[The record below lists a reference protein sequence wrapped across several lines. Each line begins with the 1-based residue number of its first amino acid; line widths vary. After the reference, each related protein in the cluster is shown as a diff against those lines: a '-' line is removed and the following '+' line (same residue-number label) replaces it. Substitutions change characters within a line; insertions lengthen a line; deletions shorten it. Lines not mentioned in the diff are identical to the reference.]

1 MRIQKLDKTSKMN
14 VLNDLL
20 KRSPNHYGQYEEQ
33 VAAILN
39 EVRTKKDEALFEYTK
54 KFDHADISAET
65 VRVTEEEIEEAYR
78 MVDASLVEIVKKAL
92 VNIRDYHEKQK
103 QYSWMDRS

>member
-39 EVRTKKDEALFEYTK
+39 KSEAK
-54 KFDHADISAET
+54 
-65 VRVTEEEIEEAYR
+65 
-78 MVDASLVEIVKKAL
+78 
-92 VNIRDYHEKQK
+92 
-103 QYSWMDRS
+103 RS